1 MIDREYL
8 KTVVEDWLRET
19 DYFLVDLT
27 VSADNQIVVVIDCA
41 EGVWIDDC
49 AALSRHIEA
58 HLDRDKEDF
67 DLEVGSA
74 GLGQP
79 FKVLRQ
85 WQMHVGKTVIAQL
98 RDGRK
103 FTGTLT
109 RVGDDDFDMEMEVK
123 VKPEGAKRAKKELQ
137 TLTFTFAEVASTRYA
152 IKIK

>member
-8 KTVVEDWLRET
+8 KTVVEEWLRET

-27 VSADNQIVVVIDCA
+27 VSEDNRIVVVIDCA

-49 AALSRHIEA
+49 ASLSRHIEA

-79 FKVLRQ
+79 FKVPQQ
-85 WQMHVGKTVIAQL
+85 WQMHVGKTVITQL
-98 RDGRK
+98 KDGRK
-103 FTGTLT
+103 LTGTLK
-109 RVGDDDFDMEMEVK
+109 RVGDDDFDMEVEVK

-137 TLTFTFAEVASTRYA
+137 TLTFTFAEVASTRYS
-152 IKIK
+152 IKTK